1 MPVYYSSSAR
11 AVAEVVLQAEWNAM
25 NASSD
30 PFRSGGKAGLAD
42 EESLGYDSSILLA
55 ATHLLVRGRLG
66 NLC

>member
-1 MPVYYSSSAR
+1 
-11 AVAEVVLQAEWNAM
+11 VVLQAEWNAM